1 VQTKVLEKLHADPLK
16 VFAVWFPLRQGDS
29 REVAEVAGAVFTDPR
44 VAQYW
49 APDWTLANLY
59 GQVLDFPKDYRY
71 RVAVDV
77 YLVFDEHAQWREEVP
92 RPSFWMHQLGND
104 ARRLDAD
111 GLRTALADRIREAAA
126 NQDCTAC
133 AAAGPRPA
141 PPPSPP

>member
-1 VQTKVLEKLHADPLK
+1 VQTKVLEKLHADQLK
-16 VFAVWFPLRQGDS
+16 VFVVWFPLRRDDS

-44 VAQYW
+44 VVQYW

-71 RVAVDV
+71 RVAIDV
-77 YLVFDEHAQWREEVP
+77 YLVFDEQARWREEVP

-111 GLRTALADRIREAAA
+111 ALRSSLEGKIREAVA
-126 NQDCTAC
+126 NRAC
-133 AAAGPRPA
+133 AEQGPKPA
-141 PPPSPP
+141 PPSPP